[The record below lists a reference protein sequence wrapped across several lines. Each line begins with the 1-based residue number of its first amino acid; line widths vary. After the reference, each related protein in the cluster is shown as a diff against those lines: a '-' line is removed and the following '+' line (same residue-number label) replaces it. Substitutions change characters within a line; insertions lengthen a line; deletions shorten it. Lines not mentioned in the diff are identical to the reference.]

1 MKIQEFKFIYKGEQI
16 TLTMNLDDLNDPR
29 TQMILRVKRNSRVLE
44 FGCNTGF
51 CSSVLL
57 ERGCDVTGVDIDPEA
72 GDLAKKHCTKVII
85 ADVENDNFEEE
96 IMDEEFDYILL
107 GGFIEHLKAP
117 DKFLSRVGRFLKEDG
132 SIILYVPNIAHWSVR
147 MDLLKGCFD
156 YQPTGLLDSTHLI
169 HFTKNTLF
177 NMIDKCGY
185 DIVHYDSVR
194 VPILEDDIR
203 KDLLDLGLNC
213 EKELIEYFKR
223 SEADVYIHV
232 AEAKLRK

>member
-16 TLTMNLDDLNDPR
+16 TLTMNLDNLNDPR
-29 TQMILRVKRNSRVLE
+29 TQMILRTKKNSKILE

-51 CSSVLL
+51 CSSVLA

-72 GDLAKKHCTKVII
+72 ADLARKYCRKVII
-85 ADVENDNFEEE
+85 ADVENDNFEGQL
-96 IMDEEFDYILL
+96 MNDKFDHVIL

-117 DKFLSRVGRFLKEDG
+117 DKFLLRAGRFLKESG

-147 MDLLKGCFD
+147 MELLKGCFD
-156 YQPTGLLDSTHLI
+156 YQATGLLDNTHLI
-169 HFTKNTLF
+169 HFTKKTLF

-194 VPILEDDIR
+194 IPVLEDDIH
-203 KDLLDLGLNC
+203 KDLLCIGLNC
-213 EKELIEYFKR
+213 DKELIEYFKKT
-223 SEADVYIHV
+223 EADVYIHV